1 MKSKKDKKCKYKG
14 CDNPV
19 LEGKYCAYHTQVM
32 KEKRDKGLL
41 AAGGLALLPIGVAIK
56 KGALKK
62 IPEIAAKAVQIVLK
76 R

>member
-19 LEGKYCAYHTQVM
+19 LEGKYCVYHTQVM
-32 KEKRDKGLL
+32 KEKRDKVLL
-41 AAGGLALLPIGVAIK
+41 VVGGVVIPAVGVAIK

-62 IPEIAAKAVQIVLK
+62 FPEIAAKVVQIVLK